1 MPGPRWKPRVAL
13 LALAAAFAPVRASM
27 PEAPRAAL
35 ADLDDRARAAALLDR
50 ANTLE
55 SQRPLDALAL
65 VKEGLPLAVRLG
77 DKAKEAAFLST
88 EAFCCS
94 QIGELD
100 QAVADCRKALALG
113 VEIGDRERVA
123 RAHNTLGI
131 TYTYM
136 GNYSQALA
144 ESIEALRIRQDLGQ
158 EKAIAQSLNLIGV
171 VYHHSGQYGKAI
183 EYFEQILNRA
193 GSQADPRR
201 IILAKHNLG
210 FALYKLG
217 RLNEALENHLEAVAL
232 ARKTGETASLPY
244 AHLNLGLTYTGL
256 KRFDLARENL
266 RLALAEYRQQD
277 QRHGLIQVLRAT
289 ARLHLLAGTYAQG
302 IPLAKEGADLARR
315 IKARDELKECD
326 ELLSQLYGKLGN
338 LAESFRYY
346 RLADEVKDTLYS
358 AAESDK
364 IAEASMQLVT
374 LKKDHEIEALKREQ
388 VIASL
393 SLEKHRYITMLS
405 LSGTCFLVTGLLVLG
420 YFNKKMRQNRASLE
434 QSNAGLARMNGELQ
448 ERMKEIRTLS
458 GLLPICGH
466 CKKIRDDAGYWT
478 QLEGYISQRTTAT
491 FSHGICPH
499 CAETHFPDAMDA
511 LRGREATPASE
522 AEG

>member
-1 MPGPRWKPRVAL
+1 M
-13 LALAAAFAPVRASM
+13 ALAVLFAPAAAST
-27 PEAPRAAL
+27 PQAPPAVSAGP
-35 ADLDDRARAAALLDR
+35 DERARAAALLEQ
-50 ANTLE
+50 ANSLE
-55 SQRPLDALAL
+55 SRRPLDALAL

-88 EAFCCS
+88 AAYCCS
-94 QIGELD
+94 QIGQLD
-100 QAVADCRKALALG
+100 EAVEDCRKALALG
-113 VEIGDRERVA
+113 LELGDRERVA
-123 RAHNTLGI
+123 RVHNTLGI

-136 GNYSQALA
+136 GNYSRALE
-144 ESIEALRIRQDLGQ
+144 ESIEALRIREDLGQ

-183 EYFEQILNRA
+183 EYFEQILKRA
-193 GSQADPRR
+193 GSQTDARR
-201 IILAKHNLG
+201 IILAKHNMG

-217 RLNEALENHLEAVAL
+217 RLDEALAKHLEAVAL
-232 ARKTGETASLPY
+232 ARETGETGSLSY
-244 AHLNLGLTYTGL
+244 AHLNLGLTYTDL

-266 RLALAEYRQQD
+266 RLALADYRQQD
-277 QRHGLIQVLRAT
+277 QRHGLVQVLRAT
-289 ARLHLLAGTYAQG
+289 ARLHLMAGTYAQG

-315 IKARDELKECD
+315 INARDELKECY
-326 ELLSQLYGKLGN
+326 ELLSLLHGKTGN

-358 AAESDK
+358 AAESYR
-364 IAEASMQLVT
+364 IAEASMKLVT

-393 SLEKHRYITMLS
+393 SLEKHRYITILS
-405 LSGTCFLVTGLLVLG
+405 LSGTCFLVTGVVVLG
-420 YFNKKMRQNRASLE
+420 YFNKQMRQNRTSLE
-434 QSNAGLARMNGELQ
+434 QSNADLARMNGELQ
-448 ERMKEIRTLS
+448 ERMKEIRTLG

-499 CAETHFPDAMDA
+499 CAETHYPEAMDA
-511 LRGREATPASE
+511 IRGRSAAPE

>member
-1 MPGPRWKPRVAL
+1 M
-13 LALAAAFAPVRASM
+13 ALAVVVAPAGAST
-27 PEAPRAAL
+27 PETPRPGVPAN
-35 ADLDDRARAAALLDR
+35 LDERARAAALLDR
-50 ANTLE
+50 ANSLE
-55 SQRPLDALAL
+55 SRQPMDALAL
-65 VKEGLPLAVRLG
+65 VQEGLPLAVRLG
-77 DKAKEAAFLST
+77 DKAMEAAFLST
-88 EAFCCS
+88 SAFCCS
-94 QIGELD
+94 QVGELD
-100 QAVADCRKALALG
+100 RAVEDCRKALALG
-113 VEIGDRERVA
+113 LEIGDRERVA
-123 RAHNTLGI
+123 RVHNTLGI

-136 GNYSQALA
+136 GTYSQALE
-144 ESIEALRIRQDLGQ
+144 ESIEALRIREELGQ
-158 EKAIAQSLNLIGV
+158 EKTIAQSLNLIGV
-171 VYHHSGQYGKAI
+171 VYHHSGQYEKAI
-183 EYFEQILNRA
+183 EYFEQILKRA
-193 GSQADPRR
+193 GSQSDARR

-217 RLNEALENHLEAVAL
+217 RLDEALARHLEAVAL
-232 ARKTGETASLPY
+232 ARATGETSSLSY
-244 AHLNLGLTYTGL
+244 AHLNLGLTYTDL

-266 RLALAEYRQQD
+266 RLALAEYRQHD
-277 QRHGLIQVLRAT
+277 QRHGLVQALRAT

-302 IPLAKEGADLARR
+302 IPLAREGADLARR
-315 IKARDELKECD
+315 IHARDELKECY
-326 ELLSQLYGKLGN
+326 ELLSQLYGKTGN
-338 LAESFRYY
+338 LAESFRHYK
-346 RLADEVKDTLYS
+346 LADEVKDTFYS

-364 IAEASMQLVT
+364 LAEASMKLVT

-405 LSGTCFLVTGLLVLG
+405 LSGTCFLVTGVLVLG

-434 QSNAGLARMNGELQ
+434 QSNADLARMNGELQ
-448 ERMKEIRTLS
+448 ERMKEIRTLG

-499 CAETHFPDAMDA
+499 CAETHYPDAMDA
-511 LRGREATPASE
+511 IRGGAAPE